1 MKHKFYHQ
9 AQTDK
14 NFGFVLGKPVLSDSS
29 KGGRIAGG
37 LIVVPACSCL
47 SCILLK
53 NGHYQCI
60 ELKTG
65 VVIKII
71 EQFIY
76 NGNTKV
82 KGVIKIV
89 LSL

>member
-1 MKHKFYHQ
+1 M
-9 AQTDK
+9 
-14 NFGFVLGKPVLSDSS
+14 LSDSS